1 MGARPPNVHAR
12 GMRGR
17 SARHARAGA
26 RGVAGRARAGR
37 ACTQSS
43 AVSEASASAKTMCEA
58 TCQEESRRSCTSTD
72 FGASAALAS
81 SPASA
86 PAPTSVTV
94 STTATEPASATGCA
108 PFAATRGVACWPL
121 SMRRRKPYL
130 LASTAASASA
140 LASASAS
147 VSTSAFAHNGW
158 ASCDGCR
165 LRRRRARC
173 AIMGTSMPST
183 APRSS
188 RPIAATAAAAA
199 ASAAASA
206 ASTVSDVSG
215 ASATAASST
224 DEGWPSGSGLP
235 HGPAP
240 SSTRDERWS
249 WPSWVNS

>member
-1 MGARPPNVHAR
+1 MGARPPKVHAR
-12 GMRGR
+12 GM
-17 SARHARAGA
+17 
-26 RGVAGRARAGR
+26 AGR

-72 FGASAALAS
+72 FGASAARTS
-81 SPASA
+81 SPAST
-86 PAPTSVTV
+86 PSPTSVTV
-94 STTATEPASATGCA
+94 SAPATDPASATDPAPATGCT
-108 PFAATRGVACWPL
+108 PFATTRAAACRLL
-121 SMRRRKPYL
+121 STGRRKPYL

-147 VSTSAFAHNGW
+147 VTTSAFAHNGW
-158 ASCDGCR
+158 ASRAGCR

-173 AIMGTSMPST
+173 AIIGTSMPSISMSSAII

-188 RPIAATAAAAA
+188 RLIAATAAAAA

-206 ASTVSDVSG
+206 ASAVSGASG
-215 ASATAASST
+215 ASATAASSA
-224 DEGWPSGSGLP
+224 DDGWASGRVLP

-240 SSTRDERWS
+240 FSTRDERWS
-249 WPSWVNS
+249 WPSWVIS